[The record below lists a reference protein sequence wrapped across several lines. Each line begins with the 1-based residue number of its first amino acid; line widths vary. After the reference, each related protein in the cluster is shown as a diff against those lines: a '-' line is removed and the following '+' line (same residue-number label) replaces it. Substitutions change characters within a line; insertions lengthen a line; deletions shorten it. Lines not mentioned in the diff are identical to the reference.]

1 MRLTNQGIFVRR
13 FGYSSASLRSLQ
25 PVESIIGGID
35 DMDIDDFRRR
45 AFIPE
50 TPLLIKGKLARAST
64 ESSSSTSSIP
74 AAAKWFSRDSI
85 RTHGESSKLHQRLVP
100 SQKYLQPFQDTILPY
115 ELIDDLARTSPQSH
129 QQGGSQDV
137 QALSQPPESSCAK
150 SFHRFNA
157 PLSLFLRAC
166 RTNSSRIPRLYIAQ
180 AQIADLPKQLQ
191 DDLPTPRL
199 VKEAGNGDIYDA
211 NIWIGLPPTY
221 TPLHRDP
228 NPNLFVQL
236 ASSKQVRLYEPS
248 VGAEIFQDVQ
258 RRIGRSPKANLRGEE
273 MMDGPE
279 REALDEA
286 IWGYSATKA
295 GFEAVINPGEG
306 LFIPKGWWHTI
317 KSIGTEVTASV
328 NWWFR

>member
-13 FGYSSASLRSLQ
+13 FCSSSASLRSLL
-25 PVESIIGGID
+25 PVQSIIDRID
-35 DMDIDDFRRR
+35 DIDIDDFRRR

-50 TPLLIKGKLARAST
+50 TPLLIKGNLAHAST
-64 ESSSSTSSIP
+64 DSSSSAPSIP
-74 AAAKWFSRDSI
+74 AAAKWFARESI
-85 RTHGESSKLHQRLVP
+85 RTHGESSKLRQRLVL
-100 SQKYLQPFQDTILPY
+100 SQEYLQPFQDTILPY
-115 ELIDDLARTSPQSH
+115 ELIDDLAGTSPQSH
-129 QQGGSQDV
+129 QQGSQDV
-137 QALSQPPESSCAK
+137 RAISQPPESSRAK

-157 PLSLFLRAC
+157 PLSLFLRSC
-166 RTNSSRIPRLYIAQ
+166 KTNSSRTPRLYIAQ

-199 VKEAGNGDIYDA
+199 VREAGNGDIYDA

-258 RRIGRSPKANLRGEE
+258 RRIGRSSQANLRGEE

-279 REALDEA
+279 RDALDEA
-286 IWGYSATKA
+286 VWGYSATEP
-295 GFEAVINPGEG
+295 GFEAVISPGEG